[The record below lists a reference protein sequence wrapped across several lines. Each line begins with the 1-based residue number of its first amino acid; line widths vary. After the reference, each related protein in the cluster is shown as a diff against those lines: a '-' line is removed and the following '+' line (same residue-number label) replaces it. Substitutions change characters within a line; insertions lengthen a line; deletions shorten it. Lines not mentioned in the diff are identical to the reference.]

1 MAKIPDGILGP
12 IIGKIGP
19 VTGYRRNGVNII
31 RSSAG
36 RKDKVVTPLRSS
48 QRQKIKVC
56 NEFTRAFSRSGFF
69 AKTFPGYGDTGTGY
83 NRATS
88 AIMNLA
94 ITGFYPDIALDY
106 PKVLISKGPLP
117 GAEDPAAFLAQTDTI
132 HFTWTNNSWKGTAKP
147 NDKVIVAAYFL
158 TRKQAVFSIG
168 DAVRSKGEVS
178 LFVGNRPGEICE
190 TWIGF
195 LSHNEKDA
203 ANSSYCG
210 RIIL

>member
-1 MAKIPDGILGP
+1 MAKLPDGILGP

-19 VTGYRRNGVNII
+19 VTGYRRNGINII

-36 RKDKVVTPLRSS
+36 RKDKLITPLRSS

-56 NEFTRAFSRSGFF
+56 NEFTGAFSGRGFF

-94 ITGFYPDIALDY
+94 ITGFYPDVALDY
-106 PKVLISKGPLP
+106 TKVLISKGPLP
-117 GAEDPAAFLAQTDTI
+117 GAEDPAAFFEEPDEL
-132 HFTWTNNSWKGTAKP
+132 HFTWTNNSWKGTAKAG
-147 NDKVIVAAYFL
+147 DKVIVVAYFL
-158 TRKQAVFSIG
+158 ISKKAVFSIG
-168 DAVRSKGEVS
+168 DAKRSKGEVS
-178 LFVGNRPGEICE
+178 LIIGNRPGEICE

-195 LSHNEKDA
+195 LSHDEKDA
-203 ANSSYCG
+203 ANSNYCG
-210 RIIL
+210 RIIM

>member
-1 MAKIPDGILGP
+1 MAKLPDGILGP

-31 RSSAG
+31 RASAG
-36 RKDKVVTPLRSS
+36 RKDKLITPLRSS

-56 NEFTRAFSRSGFF
+56 NEFTGAFSRMGFF
-69 AKTFPGYGDTGTGY
+69 AKTFPCYGDTGTGY

-94 ITGFYPDIALDY
+94 ITGFYPDVTLDY

-117 GAEDPAAFLAQTDTI
+117 GAEDPAALLVQPDTI
-132 HFTWTNNSWKGTAKP
+132 HFTWTNNAWKGTAKP

-158 TRKQAVFSIG
+158 TSKQAVFSIG
-168 DAVRSKGEVS
+168 DAKRSKGEVT
-178 LFVGNRPGEICE
+178 LVVGNRPAEICE

-195 LSHNEKDA
+195 LSHDEKDA

-210 RIIL
+210 RITL

>member
-1 MAKIPDGILGP
+1 MAKLPEGILGP

-19 VTGYRRNGVNII
+19 ITGYRRNGVNII
-31 RSSAG
+31 RPSAG
-36 RKDKVVTPLRSS
+36 RKDKLITPLRSS

-56 NEFTRAFSRSGFF
+56 NEFTGAFSRSGFF
-69 AKTFPGYGDTGTGY
+69 AKTFPCYGDTGTGY

-106 PKVLISKGPLP
+106 GKVLISKGPLP
-117 GAEDPAAFLAQTDTI
+117 AAENPFALLVQPDKI
-132 HFTWTNNSWKGTAKP
+132 HFSWTNNSWKGTAKA
-147 NDKVIVAAYFL
+147 NDKVIVVAYFL
-158 TRKQAVFSIG
+158 TSKQAVFSIG
-168 DAVRSKGEVS
+168 DAKRSDAQVF
-178 LFVGNRPGEICE
+178 LVIGNRPGEICE

-195 LSHNEKDA
+195 LSNDEKDA

-210 RIIL
+210 RITM

>member
-1 MAKIPDGILGP
+1 MAKLPDGILGP
-12 IIGKIGP
+12 IIGKIGS

-69 AKTFPGYGDTGTGY
+69 AKTFPGYDTGTGY

-94 ITGFYPDIALDY
+94 ITGFYPDVALDY

-132 HFTWTNNSWKGTAKP
+132 RFTWTDNSWKGTAKP

-195 LSHNEKDA
+195 LSHDEKDA
-203 ANSSYCG
+203 ANSAYCG
-210 RIIL
+210 RITM